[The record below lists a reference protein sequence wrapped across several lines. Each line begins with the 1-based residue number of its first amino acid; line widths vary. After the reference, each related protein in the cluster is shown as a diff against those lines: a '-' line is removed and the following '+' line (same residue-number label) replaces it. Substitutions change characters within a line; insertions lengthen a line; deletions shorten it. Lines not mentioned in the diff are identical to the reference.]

1 MRFVPFSLFLL
12 LSFSSCLS
20 LVLIRTKLFFLRP
33 LTPSFYQFFIL
44 PRYHLRVLVRKEKK
58 KKKNHTKKPTKTKME
73 KKETICWWNGKCP
86 CFVCSLSFFFLFF
99 PLLPPLLLYPTFTQP
114 LPTQSVLGDSRLF
127 LERQEKMDRSIDLL
141 LLLLLH
147 LYNNT
152 WTCPTLA
159 SQLLLYSFPDKG
171 GGGRG
176 EQMSAPFVSTLITTN
191 NTDLSV
197 CKKQNNK
204 KKCFYFASKRIFFC
218 F

>member
-1 MRFVPFSLFLL
+1 MENVHVLFV
-12 LSFSSCLS
+12 LS
-20 LVLIRTKLFFLRP
+20 L
-33 LTPSFYQFFIL
+33 
-44 PRYHLRVLVRKEKK
+44 
-58 KKKNHTKKPTKTKME
+58 
-73 KKETICWWNGKCP
+73 
-86 CFVCSLSFFFLFF
+86 FFLFF

-114 LPTQSVLGDSRLF
+114 QPTQSVLGDSRLF

-171 GGGRG
+171 GGRG
-176 EQMSAPFVSTLITTN
+176 EQTSAPFVSTLITTN